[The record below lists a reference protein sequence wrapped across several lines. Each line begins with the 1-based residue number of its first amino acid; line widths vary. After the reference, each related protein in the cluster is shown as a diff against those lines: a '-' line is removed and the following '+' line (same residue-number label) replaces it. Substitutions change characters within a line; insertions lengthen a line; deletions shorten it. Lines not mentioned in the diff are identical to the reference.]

1 MTRTAVI
8 VMGVSGSGKTTVA
21 DLLGERL
28 GWPVAE
34 ADDFHSEANKA
45 KMSAG
50 TPLDDH
56 DRAPWLAE
64 LRDWIS
70 AQPTDVIVTCSA
82 LKRAYRDVLR
92 AADHR
97 VRFLHLDGSET
108 IIGSRMSG
116 RSGHFMPTTLL
127 TSQID
132 TLEPLE
138 EDEDGVV
145 VEVGDPAEEVAA
157 SALAALGLTG
167 VGTGAVG
174 G

>member
-1 MTRTAVI
+1 MRTAVI

-21 DLLGERL
+21 DLLSERM

-50 TPLDDH
+50 TPLDDD

-64 LRDWIS
+64 IRDWIS
-70 AQPTDVIVTCSA
+70 AQPSDVIVTCSA
-82 LKRAYRDVLR
+82 LKRVYRDVLR
-92 AADHR
+92 GSDHR
-97 VRFLHLDGSET
+97 VRFLHLDGSKT
-108 IIGSRMSG
+108 VIGSRMSG

-127 TSQID
+127 TSQLE
-132 TLEPLE
+132 TLEPLD

-145 VEVGDPAEEVAA
+145 VEIGDPADEVVAA
-157 SALAALGLTG
+157 ALAALGLTG